1 MRYETNLI
9 TGEVTEHEDTEV
21 SIVPETA
28 DDVIARLEGVLDA
41 HLDAVSKTYRYD
53 TIMNM
58 CDYRDDPNPK
68 FKAEGSGAYKWR
80 SAVYTL
86 GIALIHEVT
95 EGLRNIPTESD
106 LIELLPK
113 ITDYIQYE

>member
-1 MRYETNLI
+1 MSLI
-9 TGEVTEHEDTEV
+9 KIKQESSEQTVT
-21 SIVPETA
+21 
-28 DDVIARLEGVLDA
+28 RLESALDA
-41 HLDAVSKTYRYD
+41 HLNATAKTYRYD

-68 FKAEGSGAYKWR
+68 FKAEGLGAYKWR

-95 EGLRNIPTESD
+95 EGLRNIPTESE
-106 LIELLPK
+106 LIELMPK